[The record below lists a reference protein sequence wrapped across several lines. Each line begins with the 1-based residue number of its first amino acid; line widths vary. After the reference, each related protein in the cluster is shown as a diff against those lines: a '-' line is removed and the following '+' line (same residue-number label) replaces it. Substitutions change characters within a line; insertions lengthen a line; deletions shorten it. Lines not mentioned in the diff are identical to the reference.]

1 MLNSVIIQGRLTINP
16 EIKHTQSGKAVTSFS
31 VAVQRNYAAQGEER
45 ETDFIKVEA
54 WGKQAEFVSKYFNK
68 GDMIIIE
75 GSIRVDNYT
84 DKDGNKR
91 KDTKVIINNTQFCGS
106 QRNNTQ
112 TPNIEADNEQP
123 SEDDLPF

>member
-1 MLNSVIIQGRLTINP
+1 MLNRVVLMGRLTADP
-16 EIKHTQSGKAVTSFS
+16 VLRHTQTNTAVSTFTLAVNRSFAAKDGTREADFFDI
-31 VAVQRNYAAQGEER
+31 VCWRN
-45 ETDFIKVEA
+45 T
-54 WGKQAEFVSKYFNK
+54 AEFVSKYFNK

-106 QRNNTQ
+106 QRNSTQ
-112 TPNIEADNEQP
+112 TLNIEADSEQP